1 MLQRTKKFFKEQGI
15 PTRQVITFSEGYEK
29 LPKNPSYNGHHNNGR
44 FSLENIYTEFVDHQR
59 EPKDHIMAITY
70 ENNTKNSKNSK
81 PSMLINQQKV
91 RRKNQLIHEETSSE
105 IEEKRRCVT
114 KKLKELESLDR
125 DNVDHVY
132 DIQEIVRCYSMLTCP
147 VYREM
152 VETFFMEMYSEVF
165 SVRRPDNTTPRRLS
179 THV

>member
-1 MLQRTKKFFKEQGI
+1 MLQRTKKFFKKSIQ
-15 PTRQVITFSEGYEK
+15 TVKSYFSDEGYEK
-29 LPKNPSYNGHHNNGR
+29 LPKNPSYNGHHNGR

-70 ENNTKNSKNSK
+70 EKDTNNLKHEK
-81 PSMLINQQKV
+81 PSMLINNHEVLRNNQQK
-91 RRKNQLIHEETSSE
+91 HEETSSE
-105 IEEKRRCVT
+105 IEEKRRFVT
-114 KKLKELESLDR
+114 KSLKELESLDR

-132 DIQEIVRCYSMLTCP
+132 DIQEIIRCYSMLTCP

-152 VETFFMEMYSEVF
+152 VEKFFMEMYSEVF
-165 SVRRPDNTTPRRLS
+165 SIRRPDNTTPRRLS

>member
-1 MLQRTKKFFKEQGI
+1 MLQRTKKFFKKSIQ
-15 PTRQVITFSEGYEK
+15 TVKSYFSEGYEK

-81 PSMLINQQKV
+81 PSMLINQQEV

-165 SVRRPDNTTPRRLS
+165 SVRRPDNTTQRRLS